1 MYVHSVDKVST
12 FVFNSNG
19 IVGVRQHFVQ
29 LPSSP
34 SQDGEHNNGFANV
47 FITSDHLRYS

>member
-1 MYVHSVDKVST
+1 MSTVDKVTT

-19 IVGVRQHFVQ
+19 SMGARQHSIR

-34 SQDGEHNNGFANV
+34 SQAGEHSDGFISV
-47 FITSDHLRYS
+47 FITSDHLRYL